1 MKRWIVLAV
10 LAAALLIG
18 GFVYWQSNANLPLD
32 DLVSDAGSRPHLR
45 VPLLSAG
52 RDGAGNASGHPRI
65 LVLTRRSAPAT
76 LADT

>member
-32 DLVSDAGSRPHLR
+32 DLVS
-45 VPLLSAG
+45 
-52 RDGAGNASGHPRI
+52 GAGVTTPLEG
-65 LVLTRRSAPAT
+65 AT
-76 LADT
+76 PFGWS